1 MTRLHLHTAPMNEAA
16 LTAWAAAFA
25 HKLAPGDVVALE
37 GTLGAGK
44 TALARAIIRTRLKD
58 GTLAV
63 ASPTFTLVQHYPHAE
78 GDIYHADLHRLK
90 HPSELEELGLDAAL
104 NDAICLIE
112 WPEVA
117 EHWLPERHLHLALS
131 IPPATPLQRRIDL
144 TCDPADAP
152 RLKELP
158 WSH

>member
-1 MTRLHLHTAPMNEAA
+1 MTRLRLHTSSMDEPS
-16 LTAWAAAFA
+16 LTAWASSFA
-25 HKLAPGDVVALE
+25 HTLLPGDVVALE

-44 TALARAIIRTRLKD
+44 TALARAIIRSRMHD
-58 GTLAV
+58 ETLAV
-63 ASPTFTLVQHYPHAE
+63 ASPTFNLVQHYPHAE

-104 NDAICLIE
+104 DKAICLIE
-112 WPEVA
+112 WPEIA

-131 IPPATPLQRRIDL
+131 IPPATPLQRRITL
-144 TCDPADAP
+144 TCDAADAP
-152 RLKELP
+152 RMKELP